1 MQASLSSPTTVTQV
15 CEKYNTMRTPINKR
29 RFMREMYFSY
39 TDLYLHFL
47 NQAKFYPLLYI
58 SEHLMLQLVC
68 IQLAINDYL
77 LLEITIG
84 VREKEPLA
92 FSSNE
97 SMASSADE
105 SNYVGISPYQSTE
118 WGRQL

>member
-1 MQASLSSPTTVTQV
+1 MQASLSSPTVTQV

-47 NQAKFYPLLYI
+47 NQAKSYPLLYI

-97 SMASSADE
+97 SMASSDDE

>member
-1 MQASLSSPTTVTQV
+1 
-15 CEKYNTMRTPINKR
+15 
-29 RFMREMYFSY
+29 
-39 TDLYLHFL
+39 
-47 NQAKFYPLLYI
+47 
-58 SEHLMLQLVC
+58 
-68 IQLAINDYL
+68 L

-92 FSSNE
+92 SSSNE
-97 SMASSADE
+97 SMASSDDE